1 MSSKRIVVCCD
12 GTWNDEDSA
21 EEFTNVVRMARAILP
36 IDGRGGKETAQI
48 VYYQSGVGTGADLV
62 GRVLGGGVGLGLSR
76 NVRDGYGFIASNYC
90 PGDEIFLFGFSRGA
104 YTARSVA
111 GLIGYAGLLQKGDM
125 DEFALVWEGYRLKNQ
140 PGRPDVLVHFP
151 LRHQDVPIK
160 CIGVWDTVGD
170 LGIPGHLDQIFTRF
184 YQFHDTTLGPH
195 VESAFHAL
203 ALDEHRRDFAPTLWV
218 QSPDAQAKGTQK
230 LLQVWFP
237 GAHSNVGGGYA
248 EHGLSDVALAW
259 MASQADPLL
268 ALDVEYLKTR
278 QDRRNGWGLGKI
290 YNSAA
295 GAWELRGTTVRRPFT
310 TQPQNLTFERIHPS
324 LVERRRPDAACTPR
338 PYNCPGLESID
349 VAAKLVQLGTLE
361 QELKWTA
368 AQVGVPAAPPEPPL
382 PRPTFLNRLLKDLG
396 GG

>member
-12 GTWNDEDSA
+12 GTWNDADSSQ
-21 EEFTNVVRMARAILP
+21 EFTNVVRMARAILP
-36 IDGRGGKETAQI
+36 IDGREGKETAQV
-48 VYYQSGVGTGADLV
+48 VYYESGVGTGADV
-62 GRVLGGGVGLGLSR
+62 VQRVLGGGVGLGLSR

-140 PGRPDVLVHFP
+140 PGRPDLLAHFP
-151 LRHQDVPIK
+151 LRHKDVPIK

-170 LGIPGHLDQIFTRF
+170 LGIPGHLDEIFTQF

-195 VESAFHAL
+195 VENAFHAL

-218 QSPDAQAKGTQK
+218 QSPDARAKGVQK

-237 GAHSNVGGGYA
+237 GVHSNVGGGYE

-259 MASQADPLL
+259 MASQVEPLL
-268 ALDVEYLKTR
+268 ALNAEYLKTR

-295 GAWELRGTTVRRPFT
+295 GAWELRGMTVRRPFT

-324 LVERRRPDAACTPR
+324 LVERCRPDAACTPK
-338 PYNCPGLESID
+338 PYDSPGLAGID
-349 VAAKLVQLGTLE
+349 VAARVVELGTLE
-361 QELKWTA
+361 QQLKWTA
-368 AQVGVPAAPPEPPL
+368 AQVGVPAAPPGPPL
-382 PRPTFLNRLLKDLG
+382 PQPTFLNRLLKDLG

>member
-1 MSSKRIVVCCD
+1 MSSKRIIVCCD
-12 GTWNDEDSA
+12 GTWNDADSA
-21 EEFTNVVRMARAILP
+21 GEFTNVVRIARAILP
-36 IDGRGGKETAQI
+36 IDGRGGQETAQI

-62 GRVLGGGVGLGLSR
+62 QHVLGGSVGLGLSR

-125 DEFALVWEGYRLKNQ
+125 DEFALVWEGYRLKGQ
-140 PGRPDVLVHFP
+140 LDRPDVLVHFP
-151 LRHQDVPIK
+151 LRHKDVPIK
-160 CIGVWDTVGD
+160 CIGVWDTVGE
-170 LGIPGHLDQIFTRF
+170 LGIPGHLDEIFTQF

-195 VESAFHAL
+195 VENAFHAL
-203 ALDEHRRDFAPTLWV
+203 ALDERRPDFAPTLWV
-218 QSPDAQAKGTQK
+218 QSADAGAKGNQQ
-230 LLQVWFP
+230 LIQVWFP
-237 GAHSNVGGGYA
+237 GVHSNIGGGYE
-248 EHGLSDVALAW
+248 EHGLSDVSLAW
-259 MASQADPLL
+259 MASRVEPLL
-268 ALDVEYLKTR
+268 ALNVEYLKTR

-295 GAWELRGTTVRRPFT
+295 GGWQLRGTTVRRPFT

-324 LVERRRPDAACTPR
+324 LAERLRPDAACSPK
-338 PYNCPGLESID
+338 PYDCPGIEGID
-349 VAAKLVQLGTLE
+349 IAATLAELGALE

-368 AQVGVPAAPPEPPL
+368 AQVGVPAVPPQPPL
-382 PRPTFLNRLLKDLG
+382 PQPTFLNRLLKDLG